1 MERGLLLFTSRWSP
15 RVQNHPRRI
24 PGARVERFV
33 TEALVA
39 PGTRSLV
46 SSSFLRIYEEGERI
60 PVTIES
66 SDPERGPVNIVVES
80 AATNHAP
87 AELARN
93 RRSDSRRGWS
103 ARQAVRD
110 RKLRHRGGGRRWR
123 RRLTRRESG
132 PLYRRRSP

>member
-1 MERGLLLFTSRWSP
+1 MFKIIRAVFLAP
-15 RVQNHPRRI
+15 
-24 PGARVERFV
+24 RVERFV
-33 TEALVA
+33 TEALGA

-66 SDPERGPVNIVVES
+66 SDPERGPVNIDVES

-93 RRSDSRRGWS
+93 RDQILDVVGPRGKPS
-103 ARQAVRD
+103 EIANYGTVVVV
-110 RKLRHRGGGRRWR
+110 GGGI
-123 RRLTRRESG
+123 G
-132 PLYRRRSP
+132 A